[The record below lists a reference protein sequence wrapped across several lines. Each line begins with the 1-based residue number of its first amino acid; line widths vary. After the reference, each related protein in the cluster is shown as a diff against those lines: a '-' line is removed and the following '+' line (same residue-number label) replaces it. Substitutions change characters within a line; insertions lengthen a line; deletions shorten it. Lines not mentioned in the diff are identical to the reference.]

1 MTAVVEFVYRL
12 LERGGAGAGPGLI
25 VRSVNWRG
33 REGRHKAGTY
43 RELMG
48 LAGRGL
54 ARHLRSGTRHQYR
67 HPVDEACCR
76 RGGVAGAE
84 PPHKGGPNRPDR
96 PNARRE
102 WREERNTLHL
112 QAIVK

>member
-1 MTAVVEFVYRL
+1 MRLWWLLCQSVGARVKSGCSGCIPDLGWEQSGGESMIAVVEIVYRL

-67 HPVDEACCR
+67 HPVD
-76 RGGVAGAE
+76 
-84 PPHKGGPNRPDR
+84 
-96 PNARRE
+96 
-102 WREERNTLHL
+102 
-112 QAIVK
+112 